1 VYIIGSC
8 KYGLFHS
15 TSRNRLQIDDYL
27 KEAMSPHIENG
38 YLVNYDLSHDDKILY
53 YKIASE
59 EDKPQIQRLMNNIAS
74 EILIEFKVKVEA
86 RLRL

>member
-1 VYIIGSC
+1 
-8 KYGLFHS
+8 
-15 TSRNRLQIDDYL
+15 
-27 KEAMSPHIENG
+27 MSPHIENG

-74 EILIEFKVKVEA
+74 EILIEFKIKIEA